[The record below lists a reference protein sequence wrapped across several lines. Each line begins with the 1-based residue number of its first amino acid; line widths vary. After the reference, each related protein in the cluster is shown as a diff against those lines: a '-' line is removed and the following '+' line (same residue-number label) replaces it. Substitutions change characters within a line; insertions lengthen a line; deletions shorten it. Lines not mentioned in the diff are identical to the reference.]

1 MVTRILGL
9 AALLCGC
16 ELGQTPSAS
25 TPAVAWF
32 PDVGQGQA
40 TVVSS
45 GDQCIMIDAGPASGS
60 HDWITRLPCTRL
72 EAILITHWDL
82 DHRGGLEAVFARLP
96 VGALLYGHLPKD
108 DSVQA
113 KFDNFCRLASNGC
126 KSVRPGQNLSYLPGI
141 RWQVLFTGPDSLPDD
156 NETSVVSRLSDVH
169 GSLLVAGDL
178 DSLGEQALAATHGSA
193 LHSNL
198 LLISHHGSAGSNSLA
213 WLGAVRPKLA
223 IAQAGRNNRYGHPSP
238 SVLGRLQALGI
249 PTWITSDLGGMRTA
263 LDGSSRTSF

>member
-1 MVTRILGL
+1 MVTRVLGL

-16 ELGQTPSAS
+16 ELGQTPSVS

-45 GDQCIMIDAGPASGS
+45 SDQCIMIDAGPASAS
-60 HDWITRLPCTRL
+60 PDWLARLPCTRL
-72 EAILITHWDL
+72 EAVLVTHWDL

-96 VGALLYGHLPKD
+96 VGTLLYGHPPQD

-126 KSVRPGQNLSYLPGI
+126 KSVLSGQNLSYLHGVQ
-141 RWQVLFTGPDSLPDD
+141 WQALFTGADSLPDA
-156 NETSVVSRLSDVH
+156 NETSVVSRLSDPH

-178 DSLGEQALAATHGSA
+178 DSLGEQALAAIHGSD
-193 LHSNL
+193 LNSNL
-198 LLISHHGSAGSNSLA
+198 LLISHHGSAGSSSLA

-238 SVLGRLQALGI
+238 SVLGRLQALSLI
-249 PTWITSDLGGMRTA
+249 HI
-263 LDGSSRTSF
+263 